1 VDVVTRGGSLVLSP
15 KGDLT
20 IFEAVEFREALLV
33 LHEKE
38 GPVELDLSQV
48 KRMDSSGVQLVVAA
62 CRGGWVRITGMTPAI
77 RTKFQTVG
85 CEPLIHYVRGS
96 SEAWSMTRFCG

>member
-1 VDVVTRGGSLVLSP
+1 MDVVTRGGSRVLSP

-20 IFEAVEFREALLV
+20 IFEAAEFREALLV

-48 KRMDSSGVQLVVAA
+48 QRMDSSGVQLVVVA
-62 CRGGWVRITGMTPAI
+62 CRGGRVRITGMASAI
-77 RTKFQTVG
+77 RN
-85 CEPLIHYVRGS
+85 
-96 SEAWSMTRFCG
+96 

>member
-1 VDVVTRGGSLVLSP
+1 MEVVTRGGSRVLSP

-20 IFEAVEFREALLV
+20 IFEAAEFREALLV

-48 KRMDSSGVQLVVAA
+48 HRMDSSGVQLVVAA
-62 CRGGWVRITGMTPAI
+62 CREGRVRITGMAPAI
-77 RTKFQTVG
+77 RNMFQTVG
-85 CEPLIHYVRGS
+85 CERLIHFARGS
-96 SEAWSMTRFCG
+96 SEA